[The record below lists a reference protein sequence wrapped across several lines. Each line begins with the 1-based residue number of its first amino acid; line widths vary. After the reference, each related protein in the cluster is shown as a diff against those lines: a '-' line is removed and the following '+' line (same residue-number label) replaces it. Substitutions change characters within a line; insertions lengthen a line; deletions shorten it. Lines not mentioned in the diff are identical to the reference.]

1 MTGAV
6 NQEMTAMHFLLDSR
20 SALIFSD
27 ISSFISNS
35 LGLKYVG
42 KMSAC
47 LLATDNASARTYER
61 RGCSRALITDS
72 AMIKSSISVAVVK
85 NISSFLFII
94 DGEKMWEKTGQ
105 FLTENFGK
113 M

>member
-1 MTGAV
+1 
-6 NQEMTAMHFLLDSR
+6 MHSLLDSR
-20 SALIFSD
+20 SVLILSD

-35 LGLKYVG
+35 LGMKYVG

-47 LLATDNASARTYER
+47 LLATAIASARTYER

-72 AMIKSSISVAVVK
+72 AMIRSSIFWEVS
-85 NISSFLFII
+85 NFLSSKHSN
-94 DGEKMWEKTGQ
+94 GEKRWEKLGQ

-113 M
+113 TK